1 MRLLIV
7 VPVSFQVQFG
17 LTPLSTDNYAAA
29 SRAEQPD
36 TILIL
41 MFLFSE
47 ESLYYCT
54 QRK

>member
-41 MFLFSE
+41 MSLLLFTAE
-47 ESLYYCT
+47 VKVPYIL
-54 QRK
+54 